1 MSAVA
6 RRWERVDAAL
16 ARRRVALGFVCGAG
30 VLLLA
35 TPTMRSLVIGGA
47 MAIAGEM
54 IRLWAAGHLEKGR
67 EVTRSGPYR
76 FTRHPLYIGSA
87 IIGAGVAEAA
97 SRMSASVLIA
107 GYLIITIGAA
117 IRHEEAN
124 MRAAFGDQ
132 YEAYLHSRAGTVQRP
147 FSLARA
153 LKNKEHHTM
162 AGLVVVAA
170 MFAVKAV
177 FSSR

>member
-1 MSAVA
+1 MSGAA
-6 RRWERVDAAL
+6 RRWDRVDAAL
-16 ARRRVALGFVCGAG
+16 ARRRVGMGFVCGAA

-35 TPTMRSLVIGGA
+35 RPTMRSLVIGGA
-47 MAIAGEM
+47 IAIAGEM
-54 IRLWAAGHLEKGR
+54 VRLWAAGHLEKGR

-76 FTRHPLYIGSA
+76 LTRHPLYIGSA

-107 GYLIITIGAA
+107 VYLIITIGAA

-132 YEAYLHSRAGTVQRP
+132 YETYLQSKTETVDRP

-153 LKNKEHHTM
+153 LKNKEHHTI
-162 AGLVVVAA
+162 AGLAIVAA
-170 MFAVKAV
+170 LFAAKAYMT
-177 FSSR
+177 R

>member
-1 MSAVA
+1 MSGAA
-6 RRWERVDAAL
+6 RRWDRVDAAL
-16 ARRRVALGFVCGAG
+16 ARRRVALGFVCGAA
-30 VLLLA
+30 VLVLA
-35 TPTMRSLVIGGA
+35 RPTMRSLVIGGA

-54 IRLWAAGHLEKGR
+54 VRLWAAGHLEKGR

-76 FTRHPLYIGSA
+76 LTRHPLYIGSA
-87 IIGAGVAEAA
+87 IIGAGMAEAA
-97 SRMSASVLIA
+97 SRMGASVLIA
-107 GYLIITIGAA
+107 AYLIITIGAA

-132 YEAYLHSRAGTVQRP
+132 YEAYLQSKAGTVERP

-153 LKNKEHHTM
+153 RKNKEHHTI